1 MQDATEPP
9 SPPWRLPDG
18 SLPASSLQS
27 GPAPSAPG
35 RGEPGVER
43 YQVGN
48 VLGEGGMGRVSV
60 AQDAH
65 LGRDVALKELHPT
78 LRHRPDAAARLQH
91 EAWITAQLDHPGV
104 VAVHDAGQLGD
115 GRPFYTMRL
124 VRGRSFAAALAEAED
139 LPARLRLMRPF
150 LAVCEAVA
158 YAHAC
163 GVVHRDLKCA
173 NVLLGGFGETQ
184 VVDWGLAVRAGAPGG
199 EGPVG
204 TPSTMSPEQA
214 AGAPADPRA
223 DVWSLGAMLCELL
236 TGAPPYGGLDQ
247 DATLAA
253 LRAGP
258 PPPVLSPPAPP
269 ELAAITAQALAWR
282 PEDRYPDAGAL
293 AQELGRWFEGR
304 RVLAYHYSPWELL
317 RRVLSAWRVPVAVG
331 TIGAALLS
339 VSVAVGFAR
348 TEAARERA
356 EHAEGQALEALGTA
370 ERRLAAL
377 QVEQALTAAQRGQ
390 RAEAETLAALALSV
404 AEDPLARG
412 VLSGFGR
419 APRPSRMAVEES
431 PPCLWRQLRG
441 DGGAM
446 LCGEAQGSSLWTLSP
461 LTRVWRSDAVGVGGG
476 LSPGGALLWDMNHN
490 LTILDLGDGAPVRSL
505 ALTNLG
511 QRPTSGPRHLLSPEG
526 RVWPDD
532 SADGAQGLCPAGV
545 QAATMSEDGARV
557 ALVCLGGVVAVGPPA
572 GPMRALGTP
581 LGERLGAT
589 ALRFTP
595 DGEALIIGGEG
606 GVLRVID
613 LETGD
618 ERQHLQTSLGAIRR
632 LQISPDGDVV
642 AALGVRGGV
651 GLWSL
656 TAGAWLGELPAPRDA
671 DVALLPDGALVAGDT
686 LTRWSLTGLER
697 PIRVLA
703 SAGLSELGLSPDGA
717 ALALAQGDGQ
727 VRIVDLRDGRPLG
740 VVRAGRGVVKGV
752 GFSPGALWASVMDG
766 AGLVGW
772 SWPGLAAL
780 PTPPGS
786 RALRRLT
793 TAGPGALRG
802 VDFGSRLFAWDKL
815 TEEPTVL
822 DVGGPYLD
830 MEQGPGGVITLSVT
844 GEARL
849 VPEQG
854 PARRLAQ
861 LDGAFA
867 VALGE
872 TAWAWA
878 GDDGV
883 TVLAL
888 DGGWTRALAAPGAR
902 PRDLS
907 FSPDGALLA
916 AAGIDGRARV
926 WSVQDGVL
934 LGLLAGHED
943 RIPALSFTP
952 DGQALVTVSWDHS
965 ARLWS
970 VPVLRQDRASLT
982 AEVLAAWRDP
992 SQDLNARVRLPSPP

>member
-1 MQDATEPP
+1 MHDATDTP

-18 SLPASSLQS
+18 SVPASSLQS
-27 GPAPSAPG
+27 GPAPVAPP
-35 RGEPGVER
+35 RGEPGAER

-65 LGRDVALKELHPT
+65 LGRDVALKELHPS

-124 VRGRSFAAALAEAED
+124 VRGRTLAAALAEAED
-139 LPARLRLMRPF
+139 LSARLRLMRPL

-163 GVVHRDLKCA
+163 GVVHRDLKSS

-184 VVDWGLAVRAGAPGG
+184 VVDWGLAVRVGAPGG

-214 AGAPADPRA
+214 AGAQADPRA

-236 TGAPPYGGLDQ
+236 TGAPPYGALDQ

-253 LRAGP
+253 LRVGP
-258 PPPVLSPPAPP
+258 PPPMLSPPAPP
-269 ELAAITAQALAWR
+269 ELAAITARALAWR

-331 TIGAALLS
+331 AVGAALFGL
-339 VSVAVGFAR
+339 SVAVGFAR

-356 EHAEGQALEALGTA
+356 EHAEAQALEALDTA

-412 VLSGFGR
+412 VLAGFGR
-419 APRPSRMAVEES
+419 APRPTRLAVEES
-431 PPCLWRQLRG
+431 PACLWRQLRD

-446 LCGEAQGSSLWTLSP
+446 LCGEAKGTSLWTLSP
-461 LTRVWRSDAVGVGGG
+461 LTRVWRSEAVGVGGG
-476 LSPGGALLWDMNHN
+476 LSAAGALLWDMNHH
-490 LTILDLGDGAPVRSL
+490 LTILGLSDGAPTRSL
-505 ALTNLG
+505 PLSNMS
-511 QRPTSGPRHLLSPEG
+511 QRPTSGQRHMLSPKR

-532 SADGAQGLCPAGV
+532 TPEGAQGVCPAGV
-545 QAATMSEDGARV
+545 QAATMAEDGARV
-557 ALVCLGGVVAVGPPA
+557 ALVCLGGVVAVGPPD

-606 GVLRVID
+606 GVLRALD
-613 LETGD
+613 LQTGL
-618 ERQHLQTSLGAIRR
+618 ERQHIQTSLGAIRR
-632 LQISPDGDVV
+632 LQISQDGAMV

-656 TAGAWLGELPAPRDA
+656 AAGAWLGELPAPRDA

-703 SAGLSELGLSPDGA
+703 SAGLSELGISPDGA

-727 VRIVDLRDGRPLG
+727 VRVVDLHDGRPLG

-772 SWPGLAAL
+772 SWPSLAPL

-786 RALRRLT
+786 RTLRRLT
-793 TAGPGALRG
+793 TAGAGALWG
-802 VDFGSRLFAWDKL
+802 VDFGSSLFAWDTL
-815 TEEPTVL
+815 TEEPAVL

-830 MEQGPGGVITLSVT
+830 MERGPGGVITLSAA
-844 GEARL
+844 GQARL
-849 VPEQG
+849 VPERG
-854 PARRLAQ
+854 APRHLAQ

-867 VALGE
+867 VALSAE
-872 TAWAWA
+872 VWAWA

-883 TVLAL
+883 TLLAL
-888 DGGWTRALAAPGAR
+888 NGAWTRALPAPGAR
-902 PRDLS
+902 PRDLT
-907 FSPDGALLA
+907 FSPDGALVA

-926 WSVQDGVL
+926 WSVEDGVL

-943 RIPALSFTP
+943 RIPALEFTP
-952 DGQALVTVSWDHS
+952 DGQALVTVSWDSS

-992 SQDLNARVRLPSPP
+992 SQELNARVRLPTSP